1 MNRRRRVPDHGF
13 LIPFLVCCAVLLLS
27 KPCKAAPDILLI
39 TIDTLRADRLGCYGD
54 SEVLTSEID
63 ALSRSSRLEI
73 DASTDI
79 PLTLPSHVSL
89 FSGLPI
95 TQHAVQD
102 NGRIVPEHIPLLAEI
117 LRKNGYRT
125 MAVISGFPLVRA
137 TGLNRGFD
145 VYRDHLPAVVQGHR
159 PEQIAEEAVAA
170 AECLIEKKRN
180 PLFLWVHLYDP
191 HAPYS
196 APPSYRAASRD
207 DYRAEVMY
215 TDRWTGRLIRSFR
228 RRMGSDSPIVITGD
242 HGEGLGDHGE
252 STHGVFLYQ
261 ETIRIPVICASMA
274 ADRLVSSPTT
284 IHRIM
289 HRILG
294 YAGVQATPP
303 PGKTDGMLGMYTPY
317 PFSRYRWAPES
328 AVRRGALKFMDHP
341 PELYDLEQDPGERH
355 NLASRRESE
364 CSDLR
369 NRLRLVP
376 PRPAADHDGV
386 DPETRRALES
396 LGYIIH
402 PGASDESGSRKEARS
417 LKDLLIPI
425 ELGLEK
431 IRLGAW
437 TDAEAL
443 FRSLLSADPDNPV
456 ITNNLGLALIQ
467 LNRPKEAGEF
477 LRKAA
482 RAVPDDVQ
490 IMNNLGIALIRD
502 NRFKDAEE
510 VLKKAVALDRSFAP
524 AHLNLAGA
532 QFALNRQEDA
542 GRELDEAIR
551 LDPSLAATA
560 TAEAIRKGI
569 VREATE

>member
-1 MNRRRRVPDHGF
+1 
-13 LIPFLVCCAVLLLS
+13 LTFLVCCTVLLMS
-27 KPCKAAPDILLI
+27 SSCFSAPSILLI

-54 SEVLTSEID
+54 STSLTSEID

-73 DASTDI
+73 DASTDV

-89 FSGLPI
+89 FSGLSI

-102 NGRIVPEHIPLLAEI
+102 NGRIVPEHIPLLAEV

-125 MAVISGFPLVRA
+125 MAVISGFPLVRS

-170 AECLIEKKRN
+170 AESLIEKKAD

-196 APPSYRAASRD
+196 APPLYRAASRD

-215 TDRWTGRLIRSFR
+215 VDRWTGRLIRSWR
-228 RRMGSDSPIVITGD
+228 RRMGSDSPVVITGD

-261 ETIRIPVICASMA
+261 ETIRVPVICTSMA
-274 ADRLVSSPTT
+274 ADRLVTTPTT
-284 IHRIM
+284 IHQIM

-294 YAGVQATPP
+294 YAGIQATPP
-303 PGKTDGMLGMYTPY
+303 PVRIEQILGMYSLY

-328 AVRRGALKFMDHP
+328 AIRRGDLKFMDHP
-341 PELYDLEQDPGERH
+341 QELYDLELDPGERN
-355 NLASRRESE
+355 NLASRRESD
-364 CSDLR
+364 CIDLR
-369 NRLRLVP
+369 NRLLQLA
-376 PRPAADHDGV
+376 PRPVTDDTGV

-402 PGASDESGSRKEARS
+402 PGASDESHSGKEARS
-417 LKDLLIPI
+417 LRNLLIPI

-431 IRLGAW
+431 IRIGAW
-437 TDAEAL
+437 TDAETL

-467 LNRPKEAGEF
+467 MNRPKEAEAF
-477 LRKAA
+477 LRQAA
-482 RAVPDDVQ
+482 RAVPNDVQ
-490 IMNNLGIALIRD
+490 VLNNLGIALIRD
-502 NRFKDAEE
+502 NRFRDAEE
-510 VLKKAVALDRSFAP
+510 VLKTAVALDRSFAP

-532 QFALNRQEDA
+532 QFALDRHEDA
-542 GRELDEAIR
+542 FRELDEAIR